1 MVMHFVR
8 TMTKV
13 KSNIDRHVANLNLK
27 QFEDARTGEEGEA
40 RCSIEI

>member
-1 MVMHFVR
+1 
-8 TMTKV
+8 MTKV

-27 QFEDARTGEEGEA
+27 QFEDARTGEEEEEEEA